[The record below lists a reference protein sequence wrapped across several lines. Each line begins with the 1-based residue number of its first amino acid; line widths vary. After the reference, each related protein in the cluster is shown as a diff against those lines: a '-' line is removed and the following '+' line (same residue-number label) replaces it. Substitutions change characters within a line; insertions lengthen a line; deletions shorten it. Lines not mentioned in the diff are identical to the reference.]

1 MMNIK
6 IKISDLEINCTVKNT
21 QTGKKIYSMLPVKNK
36 INTWGKEIY
45 FSLPKNNIMS
55 EKDAKE
61 VFKLGEIAF
70 WNQGNAIAIGFGPTP
85 ASLGSEIRLISKANH
100 WANAK
105 KPYILRKLDHYKSGM
120 NIDVL
125 RV

>member
-1 MMNIK
+1 MNIK
-6 IKISDLEINCTVKNT
+6 IKISDLEIQCTVKNN
-21 QTGKKIYSMLPVKNK
+21 QTGKKIYSMLPIKAK

-45 FSLPKNNIMS
+45 FSLPENNIVS

-61 VFKLGEIAF
+61 VFNLGEIAF

-85 ASLGSEIRLISKANH
+85 VSLGSEIRLISNANH

-105 KPYILRKLDHYKSGM
+105 KPTELKKLEAFKNGE
-120 NIDVL
+120 IVEVL
-125 RV
+125 KD

>member
-1 MMNIK
+1 MEIK
-6 IKISDLEINCTVKNT
+6 FLIDKFEIECFVKNN
-21 QTGKKIYSMLPVKNK
+21 QTGKKIYSMLPIKSR
-36 INTWGKEIY
+36 IQTWGKEIY
-45 FSLPKNNIMS
+45 FDIPKNDILI

-61 VFKLGEIAF
+61 VFKLGEIAY
-70 WNQGNAIAIGFGPTP
+70 WNDGNAIAIGFGPTP
-85 ASLGSEIRLISKANH
+85 VSKNNEIRLISRANH

>member
-1 MMNIK
+1 MEIK
-6 IKISDLEINCTVKNT
+6 FMIDKFEIECSVKNN
-21 QTGKKIYSMLPVKNK
+21 QTGKKIYSMLPIKSR
-36 INTWGKEIY
+36 IQTWGKEIY
-45 FSLPKNNIMS
+45 FNIPKNDILI

-61 VFKLGEIAF
+61 VFELGEIAY
-70 WNQGNAIAIGFGPTP
+70 WNDGNAIAIGFGPTP
-85 ASLGSEIRLISKANH
+85 VSKNTEIRLISRANH

-120 NIDVL
+120 SIDVL

>member
-1 MMNIK
+1 MEIK
-6 IKISDLEINCTVKNT
+6 FLIDKFEIECSVKNN
-21 QTGKKIYSMLPVKNK
+21 QTGKKIYSMLPIKSR
-36 INTWGKEIY
+36 IQTWGKEIY
-45 FSLPKNNIMS
+45 FNIPKNDILI

-61 VFKLGEIAF
+61 VFELGEIAY
-70 WNQGNAIAIGFGPTP
+70 WNDGNAIAIGFGPTP
-85 ASLGSEIRLISKANH
+85 VSKNTEIRLISRANH

-120 NIDVL
+120 SIDVL

>member
-1 MMNIK
+1 MEIK
-6 IKISDLEINCTVKNT
+6 FMIDKFEIECSVKNN
-21 QTGKKIYSMLPVKNK
+21 QTGKKIYSMLPIKSR
-36 INTWGKEIY
+36 IQTWGKEIY
-45 FSLPKNNIMS
+45 FNIPKNDILI

-61 VFKLGEIAF
+61 VFELGEIAY
-70 WNQGNAIAIGFGPTP
+70 WNDGNAIAIGFGPTP
-85 ASLGSEIRLISKANH
+85 VSKNTEIRLISRANH

>member
-1 MMNIK
+1 MEIK
-6 IKISDLEINCTVKNT
+6 FLIDKFEIECSVKNN
-21 QTGKKIYSMLPVKNK
+21 QTGKKIYSMLPIKSR
-36 INTWGKEIY
+36 IQTWGKEIY
-45 FSLPKNNIMS
+45 FNIPKNDILI
-55 EKDAKE
+55 EKEAKE
-61 VFKLGEIAF
+61 VFELGEIAY
-70 WNQGNAIAIGFGPTP
+70 WNDGNAIAIGFGPTP
-85 ASLGSEIRLISKANH
+85 VSKNTEIRLISRANH

>member
-1 MMNIK
+1 MEIK
-6 IKISDLEINCTVKNT
+6 FLIDKFEIECSVKNN
-21 QTGKKIYSMLPVKNK
+21 QTGKKIYSMLPIKSR
-36 INTWGKEIY
+36 IQTWGKEIY
-45 FSLPKNNIMS
+45 FNIPKNDILI

-61 VFKLGEIAF
+61 VFELGEIAY
-70 WNQGNAIAIGFGPTP
+70 WNDGNAIAIGFGPTP
-85 ASLGSEIRLISKANH
+85 VSKNTEIRLISRANH

-105 KPYILRKLDHYKSGM
+105 KPYILRKLDHCKSGM

>member
-1 MMNIK
+1 MNIK
-6 IKISDLEINCTVKNT
+6 IKITNLEIQCSVKNT
-21 QTGKKIYSMLPVKNK
+21 QTGKKIYSMLPVKAK

-85 ASLGSEIRLISKANH
+85 VSKGSEIRLISSANH
-100 WANAK
+100 WADAK
-105 KPYILRKLDHYKSGM
+105 KPSELKKLEAFKNGE
-120 NIDVL
+120 IIEVL
-125 RV
+125 KD

>member
-1 MMNIK
+1 MEIK
-6 IKISDLEINCTVKNT
+6 FLIDKFEIECSVKNN
-21 QTGKKIYSMLPVKNK
+21 QTGKKIYSMLPIKSR
-36 INTWGKEIY
+36 IQTWGKEIY
-45 FSLPKNNIMS
+45 FNIPKNDILI

-61 VFKLGEIAF
+61 VFELGEIAY
-70 WNQGNAIAIGFGPTP
+70 WNDGNAIAIGFGPTP
-85 ASLGSEIRLISKANH
+85 VSKNTEIRLISRANH

>member
-1 MMNIK
+1 MEIK
-6 IKISDLEINCTVKNT
+6 FLIDKFEIECSVKNN
-21 QTGKKIYSMLPVKNK
+21 QTGKKIYSMLPIKSR
-36 INTWGKEIY
+36 IQTWGKEIY
-45 FSLPKNNIMS
+45 FNIQKNDILI

-61 VFKLGEIAF
+61 VFELGEIAY
-70 WNQGNAIAIGFGPTP
+70 WNDGNAIAIGFGPTP
-85 ASLGSEIRLISKANH
+85 VSKNTEIRLISRANH

>member
-1 MMNIK
+1 MEIK
-6 IKISDLEINCTVKNT
+6 FLINKFEIECFVKNN
-21 QTGKKIYSMLPVKNK
+21 QTGKKIYSMLPIKSR
-36 INTWGKEIY
+36 IQTWGKEIY
-45 FSLPKNNIMS
+45 FNIPKNDILI

-61 VFKLGEIAF
+61 VFELGEIAY
-70 WNQGNAIAIGFGPTP
+70 WNDGNAIAIGFGPTP
-85 ASLGSEIRLISKANH
+85 VSKNTEIRLISRANH

-120 NIDVL
+120 SIDVL

>member
-1 MMNIK
+1 MK
-6 IKISDLEINCTVKNT
+6 IKFIINKFEIECSVKNN
-21 QTGKKIYSMLPVKNK
+21 QTGKKIYSMLPIKSR
-36 INTWGKEIY
+36 IQTWGKEIY
-45 FSLPKNNIMS
+45 FNIPKNDILI

-61 VFKLGEIAF
+61 VFELGEIAY
-70 WNQGNAIAIGFGPTP
+70 WNDGNAIAIGFGPTP
-85 ASLGSEIRLISKANH
+85 VSKNTEIRLISRANH